1 MAFYDR
7 WLDQT
12 IARLGYVKS
21 ARGPIAPVFAGEAPL
36 GAGLGSNDYSQEERE
51 RLAITSA
58 WVYSDVRTIANEA
71 SAADVDIW
79 RGQDEIE
86 DHPIEVLL
94 ERPNPHMAASWMRQY
109 TIQWLLL
116 RGEAYW
122 LKVFDR
128 GGELRELWPI
138 PASRIEPIPDPQ
150 VYISAFKYTPV
161 NGRPPTYFEPR
172 QIVFFR
178 FPNPF
183 DYHRGLSPL
192 SAYRLA
198 VETDIAASEWNAR
211 TFRDDVTLR
220 TLISV
225 PSEMSNPNFARAKAE
240 LETEL
245 IERQRRFLIARS
257 GDVTVSPLSI
267 SPKDMEFL
275 AGRTFTREEIDR
287 VFGIPAGF
295 WAKEATRAN
304 SDAAKA
310 VMIEQAVWPLLVLLA
325 ETITGQLVRAD
336 FGDDLECRFEDIR
349 TEDRA
354 LLVQERQA
362 YWQVQTVNEARHDL
376 GLDPLDDPELGE
388 TLVPLATKGA
398 PPALDLGSFGAEG
411 EGDITDAARDDL
423 KRWEGIARRRL
434 RAGEPAAYDFDSQHI
449 PAEVK
454 AGVLAGLATATTE
467 EEVKA
472 AFATPF
478 RSDSRRQSYP

>member
-12 IARLGYVKS
+12 IARLGYVK
-21 ARGPIAPVFAGEAPL
+21 ATRTPVAAVFAGEAPI

-58 WVYSDVRTIANEA
+58 WVYSDVRVIANEA
-71 SAADVDIW
+71 SAADIDIW
-79 RGQDEIE
+79 QGQDEVE
-86 DHPIEVLL
+86 DHPIEMLL
-94 ERPNPHMAASWMRQY
+94 ERPNPHMAAAWMRQY
-109 TIQWLLL
+109 TVQWLLL

-122 LKVFDR
+122 LKIYDR

-138 PASRIEPIPDPQ
+138 PSSHIEPIPDAQ
-150 VYISAFKYTPV
+150 QYIAGYRYTPV
-161 NGRPPTYFEPR
+161 NGRPAIHLDQE
-172 QIVFFR
+172 QVIFFR

-192 SAYRLA
+192 TAYRLA
-198 VETDIAASEWNAR
+198 VETDIAASAWNAR

-225 PSEMSNPNFARAKAE
+225 PAEMSEPNFARAKAD
-240 LETEL
+240 LQTEL
-245 IERQRRFLIARS
+245 VKNQRRFLITRS
-257 GDVTVSPLSI
+257 GDVTVAPLSI

-304 SDAAKA
+304 SEAAKA
-310 VMIEQAVWPLLVLLA
+310 VMIEQAVWPVLVLMA
-325 ETITGQLVRAD
+325 ETITGQLVRPHY
-336 FGDDLECRFEDIR
+336 GDELECRFEDIR
-349 TEDRA
+349 TEDRM
-354 LLVQERQA
+354 LLVRERQA
-362 YWQVQTVNEARHDL
+362 YWQVKTVNEARHEL
-376 GLDPLDDPELGE
+376 GLDPLDDPILGE
-388 TLVPLATKGA
+388 TLVPLAVRGE
-398 PPALDLGSFGAEG
+398 PLGDMPYSVDVAD
-411 EGDITDAARDDL
+411 DITKAAREDL
-423 KRWEGIARRRL
+423 RRWESIARRRV
-434 RAGEPAAYDFDSQHI
+434 RAGEPAAYDFESQHI
-449 PAEVK
+449 PPEIK
-454 AGVLAGLATATTE
+454 ASVLAKLATVKTE

-478 RSDSRRQSYP
+478 RPWWY

>member
-12 IARLGYVKS
+12 IARLGYVKA
-21 ARGPIAPVFAGEAPL
+21 ARTPIAPIFAGEAPY
-36 GAGLGSNDYSQEERE
+36 GTQFGGNDYSQEQRE

-58 WVYSDVRTIANEA
+58 WVYSDIRAIANEA
-71 SAADVDIW
+71 SAADVDVW
-79 RGQDEIE
+79 RGTEEIE
-86 DHPIEVLL
+86 DHPLELLL

-109 TIQWLLL
+109 TVQWLLL

-138 PASRIEPIPDPQ
+138 PASHIEPVPDSQ
-150 VYISAFKYTPV
+150 QYIAGFKYVPT
-161 NGRPPTYFEPR
+161 NGRPPIVFEPR

-198 VETDIAASEWNAR
+198 VETDVAASEWNAR

-220 TLISV
+220 TLISLPV
-225 PSEMSNPNFARAKAE
+225 EMSDPNFMRSKAE
-240 LETEL
+240 LENEL
-245 IERQRRFLIARS
+245 IERQKRYLISRS
-257 GDVTVSPLSI
+257 GVVTVNTLSI

-287 VFGIPAGF
+287 VFGIPAGL

-310 VMIEQAVWPLLVLLA
+310 VMIEQAVWPLLVLMA
-325 ETITGQLVRAD
+325 ETITTQLVRPEY
-336 FGDDLECRFEDIR
+336 GDDLELHFEDIR

-354 LLVQERQA
+354 LLIQERQT
-362 YWQVQTVNEARHDL
+362 YWQVQTVNEARKEL
-376 GLDPLDDPELGE
+376 GLELLDDPEIGE
-388 TLVPLATKGA
+388 MLVPLAVKGA
-398 PPALDLGSFGAEG
+398 PPEMTLTQFGASDSDSLTRE
-411 EGDITDAARDDL
+411 AHDDL
-423 KRWEGIARRRL
+423 KRWEGIARRRV
-434 RAGEPAAYDFDSQHI
+434 RAGEPAEYDFESQHI
-449 PAEVK
+449 PVEVK
-454 AGVLAGLATATTE
+454 ASVLETLRAATTE
-467 EEVKA
+467 EEVRA
-472 AFATPF
+472 AFARPF
-478 RSDSRRQSYP
+478 CQGQAYP